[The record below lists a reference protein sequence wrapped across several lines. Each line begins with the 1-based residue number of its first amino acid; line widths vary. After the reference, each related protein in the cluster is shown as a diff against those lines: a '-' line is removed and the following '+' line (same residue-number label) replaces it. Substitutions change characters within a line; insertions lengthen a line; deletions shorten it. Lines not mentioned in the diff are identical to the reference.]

1 VCSYLPLHPTL
12 LTSSSSSLNEI
23 TRKGAK
29 SKNTQGSPIKLT
41 SKILAAIPDPQ
52 DDDHIYVAEAAG
64 NVKRINI
71 EVGQTSFTF
80 PLFSPCS
87 PFHALTTTNHL

>member
-1 VCSYLPLHPTL
+1 VRSSLPLSPAR
-12 LTSSSSSLNEI
+12 LTPNSSSLNEI

-41 SKILAAIPDPQ
+41 SKILAAFPDPQ

-71 EVGQTSFTF
+71 EVGQTSFT
-80 PLFSPCS
+80 S
-87 PFHALTTTNHL
+87 PFTLLYPVLVLALSYP